1 MRLLAGVIAFALWT
15 APAAADSD
23 EWRRLMDAAM
33 RSHQHGAYAI
43 AGTKHLAAL
52 ELAEGVIPP
61 CGDIRP
67 EVRRVPRTLNASA
80 SAYRPSNR
88 KSRAP
93 ICGPA
98 SRPRRI

>member
-1 MRLLAGVIAFALWT
+1 MRLLAGVIACALWT
-15 APAAADSD
+15 VPAAADSD
-23 EWRRLMDAAM
+23 EWRRFMAAAM

-43 AGTKHLAAL
+43 ASTKPLAAL
-52 ELAEGVIPP
+52 ELAEGFIPT
-61 CGDIRP
+61 CGDRP